1 MAITH
6 LSKGFLP
13 GSRLI
18 IKGRVQDDA
27 DRFAVNLQ
35 GGPIVPHD
43 IISDIILHINP
54 RFYED
59 TIVRNTCRN
68 GIWGCE
74 EREGDLFFSQGQEFI
89 LYINCERRG
98 FKITIDDCPFIY
110 YKHRQDPS
118 AISHL
123 SIHGDVAV
131 HEVNYQP
138 STIHEL
144 PCEVSSPG
152 RLPVPFKAHL
162 TKPFLPGSVLLLSGK
177 VQCLADRFAIN
188 LVCKNSEGPGLA
200 STTDVALHMNA
211 RFDREVIVRNSMSAS
226 EWEEEET
233 DGSFVFGRGQYFT
246 VSINCEEDCFEYI
259 DPQDIVAW

>member
-98 FKITIDDCPFIY
+98 FK
-110 YKHRQDPS
+110 
-118 AISHL
+118 
-123 SIHGDVAV
+123 
-131 HEVNYQP
+131 
-138 STIHEL
+138 IHEL

-246 VSINCEEDCFEYI
+246 VSINCEEDCFEIYVNGSLFTCFNHRRDPKDISYAYI
-259 DPQDIVAW
+259 YGGVELYEISDK